1 MGEAYDDVRTR
12 TAISRATRRAT
23 GFAFDITVMTSSA
36 SVESESSNSPTLSTS
51 SCGYMDSDDED
62 WPSLSNPGVI
72 QPYMYEPVASEV
84 SVSDEES
91 DNNDNDRLNT
101 TEWQVLNKLVFH

>member
-12 TAISRATRRAT
+12 TAIYKPRDKASYIYT

-36 SVESESSNSPTLSTS
+36 SEESDSSNSPTLSTS

-72 QPYMYEPVASEV
+72 QPYMKTLFY
-84 SVSDEES
+84 
-91 DNNDNDRLNT
+91 
-101 TEWQVLNKLVFH
+101 K